1 MVSFYLE
8 SLLKV
13 SKSQKHYLEFSILP
27 KNKQRMEK
35 KYPVSSQNIYFF
47 FIHFLEELRITKI
60 VLEIY

>member
-13 SKSQKHYLEFSILP
+13 SKSQKYYLEFSILP

-35 KYPVSSQNIYFF
+35 KYPVSSQNIFF